1 MAITPELNRLDFA
14 VWRHLD
20 NPALGPMNILS
31 DIIRREEIS
40 RTNLLTDLRGTPT
53 IFVASD
59 YGGMHAGASFQSLS
73 FVFVNPENLLPWDV
87 SRCALRDRLRLGA
100 RRISYKALND
110 GKRRRALFP
119 FLEAA
124 NLIPG
129 ILVNVLID
137 RGVETTFESKDPI
150 ELELARSDLFPGWS
164 PVIVERALRVVHLVS
179 FFLGGLSAPGQDV
192 LWITDED
199 DIVANETRL
208 RQLVAVFARI
218 SSHYL
223 PHNLRHLRIGTAR
236 SDTGRRDLEDLLA
249 IADLAAGA
257 LQEMVKQQGVPIGA
271 FWLPSP
277 TDLPAKT
284 RSILDWFSDETTF
297 LKRLVYVLD
306 EDPDSGKLRIT
317 SMKFHGT
324 NDLLASRRSH

>member
-1 MAITPELNRLDFA
+1 MQGGGRL
-14 VWRHLD
+14 VSRIWRHLD
-20 NPALGPMNILS
+20 NPALGMMNMFS

-40 RTNLLTDLRGTPT
+40 HTNLLTDLRGTPT
-53 IFVASD
+53 VFVASD
-59 YGGMHAGASFQSLS
+59 YGGMHAGASYQSMS
-73 FVFVNPENLLPWDV
+73 FVFVNPENLLAWDTT
-87 SRCALRDRLRLGA
+87 RCSLRDRLRLGS
-100 RRISYKALND
+100 RRMSYKALND
-110 GKRRRALFP
+110 GRRRRALSP

-129 ILVNVLID
+129 ILVSVLID
-137 RGVETTFESKDPI
+137 RGVQTVFERGTPNGLVAI
-150 ELELARSDLFPGWS
+150 RSELFPDWNAA
-164 PVIVERALRVVHLVS
+164 VVERALRVVHLVS
-179 FFLGGLSAPGQDV
+179 FFLAGLTAPGQDV

-199 DIVANETRL
+199 DIVANEARL
-208 RQLVAVFARI
+208 RQLVSVFARI

-223 PHNLRHLRIGTAR
+223 THSLRHLRIGTSR

-249 IADLAAGA
+249 IADLSAGS
-257 LQEMVKQQGVPIGA
+257 LQEGVKKQGVPTGE

-284 RSILDWFSDETTF
+284 RSILDWFADGTTL

-306 EDPDSGKLRIT
+306 ETPDSGKLRIT

-324 NDLLASRRSH
+324 NDLLASRR